1 MRLGRWLALGIALGA
16 LATAPA
22 RADDQL
28 LIRHFGD
35 TDFRVVTLAD
45 TTVSGPYSNLQFPS
59 WSQDGKQLIG
69 RTSAFA
75 IDMMDFDGSNRHTVG
90 PTDNHYTSAP
100 RLSPDGKRYLV
111 RRNNDLLVGSVDGGS
126 PTVLVSDARGGLPYD
141 IAWSSQD
148 EIAYISMAAWP
159 DLQLT
164 VMKSDGSN
172 RRTVLHLHDPGGT
185 PNTFDQSEAIAFSP
199 DGNTL
204 AATRYINTS
213 DNEQTGDS
221 FYDFRITTLA
231 VHPGGIA
238 GDRLVGTGHQGPS
251 TQGVE
256 VTGVFPSSASFAP
269 DGRRLAVS
277 GGNNGDRRHIDIY
290 DVTTGALTPIGAQTF
305 IYTEWRPSENH
316 CAPGDLTSL
325 QVGNATAE
333 GCFTEREDAPDHGT
347 GVYETSTE
355 AWVGGFDLRPR
366 PDGKLVIEPANT
378 SDPLRQEGAGVDL
391 AFDDVLVPAPLDEIH
406 PFVTTYSLGFNSTGS
421 FERFIALPLLKS
433 ASAQV
438 TVTWDSDGA
447 GAGLEG
453 SVSLDKLSESIGTV
467 AGNSVGTLSGK
478 LKLKLKNRAPADL
491 TQADLQIPEF
501 AAELKDA
508 TPKLKL
514 GFGGAAFK
522 AKKVNGAVEW
532 SAEVTTLFPFQDRQG
547 GLTARLYLRD
557 SSLSGL
563 GFGITGLK
571 IPIGATGWFLSGVNG
586 DLVLSP
592 ELGFNVGI
600 EAEEPIGKTGVTLFR
615 MTGNIKGLK
624 LATDCSNGSNPFE
637 FIGTTNAPEL
647 EERKIGKLSAQ
658 VLMCAYVKDA
668 RSFAF
673 EAKVSGELTVDV
685 GRAKK
690 IASAKGSASGWFHG
704 TDFNLEGHYEL
715 NLPIVPKIAA
725 DGLLSSEGYA
735 ICGTYG
741 FITAGVA
748 TSNWLD
754 APHDLVGCDFSPY
767 RAAKASAH
775 AAATTRSVH
784 VAGGERAI
792 SLAIRGAGAA
802 PRVLLLG
809 PHGERLRADHALKRG
824 AAIVLPVAE
833 LRTTYVFLRRPR
845 GGAWRIRPLSGAIT
859 RVDAARRL
867 PEPRIR
873 AKVVKR
879 GKRQQLVWSARAIK
893 GQRIEIVDR
902 TATEVVT
909 LQRYTS
915 RHRGRVRF
923 TPTAIAARHTI
934 EAQVVQD
941 GVPRARLKIARYRV
955 R

>member
-1 MRLGRWLALGIALGA
+1 MRLGRWLAAGIALGA

-22 RADDQL
+22 RAEDQL
-28 LIRHFGD
+28 LIHHFGD
-35 TDFRVVTLAD
+35 TGFRVVTLAD
-45 TTVSGPYSNLQFPS
+45 TTVSGPYSNFEFPS
-59 WSQDGKQLIG
+59 WSQDGAHLIG
-69 RTSAFA
+69 RSSNG
-75 IDMMDFDGSNRHTVG
+75 IEMLDPDGSNRKVLTPPDG
-90 PTDNHYTSAP
+90 YTSSP
-100 RLSPDGKRYLV
+100 RFSPDGKRYLV
-111 RRNNDLLVGSVDGGS
+111 RRGSDLVVGSVDGGS
-126 PTVLVSDARGGLPYD
+126 PAAIVSDARGGLPYD

-148 EIAYISMAAWP
+148 EIAYISLAAWP
-159 DLQLT
+159 DLQLI
-164 VMKSDGSN
+164 VMKSDGSD

-185 PNTFDQSEAIAFSP
+185 PNTFDQSQAIAFSP

-213 DNEQTGDS
+213 DNEETGDS
-221 FYDFRITTLA
+221 FYDFKVTTLA
-231 VHPGGIA
+231 VHPGGVA
-238 GDRLVGTGHQGPS
+238 SDRLVGTGHQGPS

-277 GGNNGDRRHIDIY
+277 GGNNGDRTHIDIY

-325 QVGNATAE
+325 KVANALAE
-333 GCFTEREDAPDHGT
+333 GCFREREDTPGHGI

-366 PDGKLVIEPANT
+366 PGGKLVIEPANT

-391 AFDDVLVPAPLDEIH
+391 AFDDVLLPAPLDEIH
-406 PFVTTYSLGFNSTGS
+406 PFVTSYSLGFNSTGS
-421 FERFIALPLLKS
+421 FERFLAFPLLNS
-433 ASAQV
+433 ATAQV
-438 TVTWDSDGA
+438 TVTWDSDGT
-447 GAGLEG
+447 GAGIEG
-453 SVSLDKLSESIGTV
+453 SVSLEELSESLGTV
-467 AGNSVGTLSGK
+467 AGNSVGTLAGK
-478 LKLKLKNRAPADL
+478 LKLKLKNKAAADL
-491 TQADLQIPEF
+491 TEAELQIPEF
-501 AAELKDA
+501 ATELKDT

-514 GFGGAAFK
+514 GFGGASFK
-522 AKKVNGAVEW
+522 GKKVNGAVEW

-547 GLTARLYLRD
+547 GLTGRLFLRD

-563 GFGITGLK
+563 GFAITGLK
-571 IPIGATGWFLSGVNG
+571 IPIGSTGWFLSGVNG

-600 EAEEPIGKTGVTLFR
+600 EANQPIGKSGVTLFK

-624 LATDCSNGSNPFE
+624 LATDCGNGANPFE
-637 FIGTTNAPEL
+637 FVGTANAPEL
-647 EERKIGKLSAQ
+647 EDRNIGKLTAQ

-668 RSFAF
+668 SSFAF
-673 EAKVSGELTVDV
+673 EAGISGELTVDI

-735 ICGTYG
+735 VCGTYG
-741 FITAGVA
+741 FISAGIA
-748 TSNWLD
+748 TNNWLV

-767 RAAKASAH
+767 RVATSSAR
-775 AAATTRSVH
+775 AAATTRRVH
-784 VAGGERAI
+784 VAPGERAI
-792 SLAIRGAGAA
+792 SLAIRGASNA
-802 PRVLLLG
+802 PHVLLLG
-809 PHGERLRADHALKRG
+809 PGGARLRADRALKRK
-824 AAIVLPVAE
+824 ASIVVPVPA

-845 GGAWRIRPLSGAIT
+845 GGAWRIRPLAGAIT
-859 RVDAARRL
+859 RVDTARRL
-867 PEPRIR
+867 PDPRVR
-873 AKVVKR
+873 GKVTTR
-879 GKRQQLVWSARAIK
+879 GKRRQLVWSARRIR
-893 GQRIEIVDR
+893 GQRIAIVDR
-902 TATEVVT
+902 TPTGVVT
-909 LQRYTS
+909 LQRSTS
-915 RHRGRVRF
+915 RHRGRIRF
-923 TPTAIAARHTI
+923 KPSVGAARHTI

-955 R
+955 SG